1 MAVEEP
7 WAKRQLPRVR
17 PGSVSLRWTLNS
29 MYLAP
34 KASSF
39 PSIPATTLASHVRSD
54 DDTPVTSPCRQDAG
68 PSALCQRIRIAPGRR
83 CCAERRHGYPESIAP
98 TDCGNRSRSS
108 PPHGTRDRPSEP
120 PHAWH
125 EQLPASSGRWLCSG

>member
-1 MAVEEP
+1 MSVDP
-7 WAKRQLPRVR
+7 PCAKRQLPRIR

-39 PSIPATTLASHVRSD
+39 PSITATTLASYVRSD

-68 PSALCQRIRIAPGRR
+68 PSALCQRIRIAPGMRR
-83 CCAERRHGYPESIAP
+83 CAERRREYLGNAAP
-98 TDCGNRSRSS
+98 ADCGNRSRLYRR
-108 PPHGTRDRPSEP
+108 HEIRDRPSEP

-125 EQLPASSGRWLCSG
+125 EQLPASSG